1 MTLNVL
7 RIPITPMKEEE
18 EEDLFPLG
26 EESQNS
32 KSDASR
38 YTESDGGDPDRKKK
52 KNPRRIRN
60 TERLSNLYNKGRK
73 DFVGKRKYVD
83 MRGVTEKEINKMI
96 SDGDVSKLEYV
107 VLSGRGGALD
117 GKTSWNDNVK
127 RFLKKVPTYMEQ
139 IELLQV
145 YASDGDLDMVK
156 KITRENSKYAMG
168 RNKDGA
174 IALHFAAS
182 SGDYDTT
189 KHLLD
194 IYPEGMYVE
203 DRERRVPV
211 HWAALAKNEG
221 HLEVFEL
228 LEKKGSYI
236 HACDLIFKD
245 IFFSFLAW
253 KEVQIKYLREEGL
266 LPYAISRANSRRSSQ
281 PNSRGQSVTPSRSK
295 SGSPERDKTKS
306 PAETDEKDSPKEEE
320 EEGEASERRSRS
332 RTRKNSK
339 AIEEEEEDGKS
350 RSPSKKGSRSRS
362 KSQGKEESETQTRSK
377 SKSPTPSN
385 SKHPSRSTSK
395 ASVRSKSKT
404 PSNTSK
410 PPSNTSKTSKRSK
423 SKSKSPTG
431 SKAKSRSRS
440 RSKTP
445 KKEGEET
452 EGEKDKPKK
461 KKKRKKRPETPEV
474 VKPPHDEEVEQAI
487 RGAENENY
495 KGISKLILQGDGYR
509 LVGATSS
516 NEEVQM
522 FLDDLPD
529 SLKSIKDIQK
539 SIEEGDLRG
548 AQNLLDRKEKAFVRD
563 ANQCNLLHTATIHG
577 HTVSVRVTVYY
588 QESFR
593 QGILQMIKK
602 RKKHLRRMRTLEK
615 RRRDEMIREEK
626 RRGEDKRNEQ
636 WQRYDKANLLAVPG
650 EEEED
655 EEEEEEEKE
664 EDKPEEDNKPEE
676 DTKNEDEH
684 NEEIEKEVEDA
695 IKAAEK
701 GKHEPLSNIV
711 RRGDGKFLIGKSQR
725 TKTCKDI
732 F

>member
-1 MTLNVL
+1 
-7 RIPITPMKEEE
+7 
-18 EEDLFPLG
+18 
-26 EESQNS
+26 
-32 KSDASR
+32 
-38 YTESDGGDPDRKKK
+38 
-52 KNPRRIRN
+52 
-60 TERLSNLYNKGRK
+60 
-73 DFVGKRKYVD
+73 
-83 MRGVTEKEINKMI
+83 
-96 SDGDVSKLEYV
+96 
-107 VLSGRGGALD
+107 
-117 GKTSWNDNVK
+117 
-127 RFLKKVPTYMEQ
+127 
-139 IELLQV
+139 
-145 YASDGDLDMVK
+145 
-156 KITRENSKYAMG
+156 MG

-203 DRERRVPV
+203 DRHGRS
-211 HWAALAKNEG
+211 A
-221 HLEVFEL
+221 
-228 LEKKGSYI
+228 
-236 HACDLIFKD
+236 D
-245 IFFSFLAW
+245 
-253 KEVQIKYLREEGL
+253 QYLREEGL
-266 LPYAISRANSRRSSQ
+266 LPYAISRSNSRRSRSSQ

-295 SGSPERDKTKS
+295 SGSPERDKDKS
-306 PAETDEKDSPKEEE
+306 PAETEEKDSPKEEE
-320 EEGEASERRSRS
+320 EEGETSERRSRS

-339 AIEEEEEDGKS
+339 AIEEEEEEGKS
-350 RSPSKKGSRSRS
+350 GSPSKKGSRSRS
-362 KSQGKEESETQTRSK
+362 RNRSKSRGKEELETQTRSK

-385 SKHPSRSTSK
+385 SKQPSRSTSK

-423 SKSKSPTG
+423 SKSPTG

-445 KKEGEET
+445 KKEGEEK

-577 HTVSVRVTVYY
+577 HTGKLLLLMNSQIDVVRYLVQSFPDLINQQDSKGRTPLHYSAILRDGGHIMKVLKSAKADATVKDHAGYTADDY
-588 QESFR
+588 
-593 QGILQMIKK
+593 KK
-602 RKKHLRRMRTLEK
+602 NHDLLTQKQLLTELAAGKAKKE
-615 RRRDEMIREEK
+615 EEERE
-626 RRGEDKRNEQ
+626 RNEQ
-636 WQRYDKANLLAVPG
+636 WQRYDK
-650 EEEED
+650 
-655 EEEEEEEKE
+655 
-664 EDKPEEDNKPEE
+664 
-676 DTKNEDEH
+676 
-684 NEEIEKEVEDA
+684 
-695 IKAAEK
+695 
-701 GKHEPLSNIV
+701 
-711 RRGDGKFLIGKSQR
+711 
-725 TKTCKDI
+725 
-732 F
+732 